1 MNGSILV
8 VDDESCIR
16 EMLAEYLGKHG
27 FQVWQAES
35 AVKARELIG
44 REPIDLAVL
53 DITMPGEDGLSLARH
68 IRENHTLAVIM
79 LTAAD
84 SLVDRVVGLE
94 MGADDYLAK
103 PCDPRELVARI
114 KSVLR
119 RTKSSVKEPDP
130 PSAAVPARVVR
141 LGCCRL
147 DLDSHRL
154 LDENGRELPITNGEF
169 DLLKVF
175 ATHPS
180 RVLSRDQILD
190 LTRNREWDPFDR
202 SVDIC
207 VTRVRKKI
215 EPDPERPRFIK
226 TVRGAGYRFVP
237 DGE

>member
-1 MNGSILV
+1 MNANILV
-8 VDDESCIR
+8 VDDEPCIR
-16 EMLAEYLGKHG
+16 EMLAEYLGKYG
-27 FQVWQAES
+27 FRVWQAES
-35 AVKARELIG
+35 ALKAREVLG
-44 REPIDLAVL
+44 QESIDLAVL

-68 IRENHTLAVIM
+68 IRENRTTAVIM

-84 SLVDRVVGLE
+84 SVTDRVVGLE
-94 MGADDYLAK
+94 IGADDYLAK
-103 PCDPRELVARI
+103 PCDPRELLARI

-119 RTKSSVKEPDP
+119 RTITSAAEPDRP
-130 PSAAVPARVVR
+130 AAPRPAQLVR
-141 LGCCRL
+141 FGCCQL
-147 DLDSHRL
+147 DLENHRL
-154 LDENGRELPITNGEF
+154 LGESGRELPITNGEF

-175 ATHPS
+175 ATHPN

-190 LTRNREWDPFDR
+190 MTQRRSWDPYDR

-215 EPDPERPRFIK
+215 EPNPEHPRFIK